1 MRVLSKSR
9 FKLGL
14 ECPNKLFYTG
24 KKDYGNKKQEDP
36 FLLALAEGGFQIE
49 EYARM
54 HYPGGILIEGNDGDY
69 QSLWEQTQT
78 LLKEDN
84 VIIYE
89 AAFLYDGLFI
99 RTDILVKKGDQIEL
113 IEVKSKSYDPNDDY
127 LFMGKRGGLV
137 STWKPY
143 LYDIA
148 FQKYVIQQCYPDW
161 KIKSSIMMAN
171 KSAHATVDGLNQFFR
186 VSKKA
191 GNRTGVIKKIDS
203 LVEAGNSVL
212 GIKDVSTIVSQII
225 DDKLPYSLELNFSN
239 GIKILRENYLNDTYT
254 NWPTSFGCKSCE
266 FVVDANDEELKS
278 GFRECFQK
286 HHQWTETE
294 FDKPKTFDVWSFRK
308 GADLFN
314 QGIYFM
320 DELTEENIGLKIEA
334 GRLSMSERQ
343 WIQIKKKVDSD
354 DSIHIDVDGLK
365 DEMIL
370 WKYPLHFVDFETSAV
385 PLPFNSGRRPYEQI
399 AFQFSLHTYFED
411 GRIEHSC
418 QYLNTTIGSF
428 PNFDFIRYLKGIL
441 EKDNGTIFRYSNH
454 ENTILNAIYEQLN
467 SSNEADAKE
476 LKEFIISI
484 SHSKSDSVEKWKGD
498 RDMVDLWDILKKYY
512 YNPLTNGSNSIKF
525 VLPAILN
532 TCQYLQSKYSKPI
545 KDIGLTSLNLP
556 DTHIWLTKEN
566 GIFENPYKK
575 LPKLF
580 TEWSDDELDEL
591 VSGIEEVADG
601 GAALTAYGKM
611 QYTDITHAEL
621 QELSIALL
629 KYCELDTLAMV
640 MLFEHFRELIKLN
653 DGNK

>member
-1 MRVLSKSR
+1 MRVLTKSR

-24 KKDYGNKKQEDP
+24 KKEYANKKQEDP

-49 EYARM
+49 EYARL

-69 QSLWEQTQT
+69 ELLWKQTQEL
-78 LLKEDN
+78 LLKEK

-89 AAFLYDGLFI
+89 AAFLHEGLFV
-99 RTDILVKKGDQIEL
+99 RTDILVKEGSQIKL

-127 LFMGKRGGLV
+127 IFIGKRGGIV

-143 LYDIA
+143 LFDIA
-148 FQKYVIQQCYPDW
+148 FQKHVVQQCYPDW
-161 KIKSSIMMAN
+161 QVQSLIMMAD
-171 KSAHATVDGLNQFFR
+171 KSVIATVDGLNQFFR

-191 GNRTGVIKKIDS
+191 GNRTGVIKMIDS
-203 LVEAGNSVL
+203 LAGTGNSVL

-225 DDKLPYSLELNFSN
+225 NDNLPYSSELNFSDAVQ
-239 GIKILRENYLNDTYT
+239 ILRENYLNDTYV

-266 FVVDANDEELKS
+266 FVVSADDEELKS

-286 HHQWTETE
+286 HHKWNEKE

-320 DELTEENIGLKIEA
+320 DELTEENIGLKMEP

-343 WIQIKKKVDSD
+343 WIQIRKEVDADNSTY
-354 DSIHIDVDGLK
+354 IDIEGLK
-365 DEMIL
+365 DEMAL
-370 WKYPLHFVDFETSAV
+370 WNYPLHFIDFETSAV
-385 PLPFNSGRRPYEQI
+385 PLPFNAGRRPYEQI
-399 AFQFSLHTYFED
+399 AFQFSVHTYFED
-411 GRIEHSC
+411 GRIEHSH
-418 QYLNTTIGSF
+418 QYLNNTRGVF
-428 PNFDFIRYLKGIL
+428 PNFDFIRSLQGVL

-454 ENTILNAIYEQLN
+454 ENTILNAIYEQLS
-467 SSNEADAKE
+467 SSNESDAKK
-476 LKEFIISI
+476 LKEFIKSI
-484 SHSKSDSVEKWKGD
+484 SHSKSDSIEKWKGE
-498 RDMVDLWDILKKYY
+498 RDMVDLWDIIKKYY
-512 YNPLTNGSNSIKF
+512 YNPLTRGSNSIKF

-545 KDIGLTSLNLP
+545 KEIGLNSLNLP
-556 DTHIWLTKEN
+556 DTHVWLTKED

-580 TEWSDDELDEL
+580 SEWSDEELDEL
-591 VSGIEEVADG
+591 VSGMEELTDG

-611 QYTDITHAEL
+611 QYTNMIEAEL
-621 QELSIALL
+621 QELSNALL

-640 MLFEHFRELIKLN
+640 MLYEHLKVQIV
-653 DGNK
+653 